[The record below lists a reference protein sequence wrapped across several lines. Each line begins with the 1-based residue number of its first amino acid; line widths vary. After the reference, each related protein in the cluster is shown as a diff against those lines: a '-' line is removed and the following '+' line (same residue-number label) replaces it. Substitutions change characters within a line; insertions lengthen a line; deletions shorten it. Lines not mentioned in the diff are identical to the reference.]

1 MGGLPASGMSSRS
14 RSSSKG
20 NNVSSAPTK
29 GSGLKKSH
37 SSASDNVNTSVK
49 GTQARSKDDISVS
62 LDRGPRAAKCS
73 EKQETSNK
81 MIEAHFTPATYD
93 VDGPI
98 CDNTSP
104 SEKRKSDMIL
114 QHEKKRLRFT
124 RVGEDSLDGDSR
136 CQETASRRSGVLSSS
151 QNIDSPG
158 TRKRRHSS
166 KSDTAT
172 PGKTK
177 RHKDF
182 VVMRR
187 DEEKGQGAWLGNEHE
202 G

>member
-1 MGGLPASGMSSRS
+1 MGGLPASGMSSRI

-49 GTQARSKDDISVS
+49 GIQARSKDTSVS
-62 LDRGPRAAKCS
+62 LDRGSRAAKCS
-73 EKQETSNK
+73 EKQKSSKK
-81 MIEAHFTPATYD
+81 MIEPHFTPATDD

-124 RVGEDSLDGDSR
+124 RVGADSLDGDSR
-136 CQETASRRSGVLSSS
+136 CQETASRWSGVLSSS

-182 VVMRR
+182 VVKRR